1 MVVRA
6 IEPDDR
12 ALLVDGLRRL
22 SPQSRRQR
30 FLALRDHFTDDE
42 LDYLV
47 DVDHHDHEALVALDP
62 ATGALVG
69 VARYVRLEPA
79 RAEVAVA
86 VVDAWQGRGVGTL
99 LLTRLARRARRAG
112 IRSFESITLADNDA
126 ALRSLRR
133 LGPTR
138 CISMGPHV
146 RLRTRLTRRWTRP
159 MDLRQVRRRRAPRRN
174 RGIDAVPSGT
184 VVVNSTRT

>member
-6 IEPDDR
+6 IEPGDR
-12 ALLVDGLRRL
+12 ARLADGLRRL
-22 SPQSRRQR
+22 SPRSRRQR
-30 FLALRDHFTDDE
+30 FLAQRDHFTDDE

-62 ATGALVG
+62 GTGDLVG

-86 VVDAWQGRGVGTL
+86 VVDAWQGRGVGSL

-112 IRSFESITLADNDA
+112 IRWFESLTLADNDA

-133 LGPTR
+133 VGPTH
-138 CISMGPHV
+138 CVALGPHV
-146 RLRTRLTRRWTRP
+146 RLRTRLQRGWKRP
-159 MDLRQVRRRRAPRRN
+159 IDLRQVRRRRRPRRN
-174 RGIDAVPSGT
+174 AGSDAVPSGT
-184 VVVNSTRT
+184 VVVTSTRT